1 MKCTRCGSKRLRVVN
16 TRQDTDQSTIRQK
29 ICQGCGLVQMTVEV
43 PIPTDAVKWK
53 GKSMVRIEG
62 YQNVEF
68 MA

>member
-16 TRQDTDQSTIRQK
+16 TRQDTDHSTLRQK

-43 PIPTDAVKWK
+43 PIPLEAVKWK
-53 GKSMVRIEG
+53 GKTLFRTEG

-68 MA
+68 MQ

>member
-16 TRQDTDQSTIRQK
+16 TRQDTDHSTLRQK

-43 PIPTDAVKWK
+43 PIPLEGVKWK
-53 GKSMVRIEG
+53 GKTLFRTEA

-68 MA
+68 MQ